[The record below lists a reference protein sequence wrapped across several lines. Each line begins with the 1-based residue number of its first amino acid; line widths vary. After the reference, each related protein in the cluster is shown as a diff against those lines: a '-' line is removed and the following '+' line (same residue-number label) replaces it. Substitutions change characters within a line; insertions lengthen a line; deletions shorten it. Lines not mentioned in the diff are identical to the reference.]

1 MLDIDGKFCP
11 VSGSNWNPRYLKIFS
26 FYHPPPPFQVP
37 HIFRGTVKNWKWYC
51 LVIGA
56 TSDRVTFLFLFRGGF
71 LISPKWKNFRSQK
84 LQFAEKTRLN
94 NAIWRCWHIQCE
106 YKKYVFQKIN
116 RIECLTMWSLWM
128 WIRMLVFFRR
138 RGWLSSH
145 HPFTVVLSCDW
156 MHLWMRFPLCSAA
169 FSCCE
174 HPGFWDFNFTV
185 PVDAVRVKP

>member
-1 MLDIDGKFCP
+1 MANFAQFLALIEIPAILRFSHSTILPPLPSTPHFQGHCKKLK
-11 VSGSNWNPRYLKIFS
+11 VILSSNWSYI
-26 FYHPPPPFQVP
+26 
-37 HIFRGTVKNWKWYC
+37 W
-51 LVIGA
+51 
-56 TSDRVTFLFLFRGGF
+56 VTLLFLSRGGF